1 MYNCNILLNFAPK
14 IRIMEDPFYITGII
28 PEAYFCD
35 REKETS
41 WMVRTLEN
49 KAHILLTSPRR
60 MGKTQ
65 LIRHVFEQPSIK
77 DNYYTFYTDIYPTT
91 SLNELVLFLSKEIY
105 SVLVPKGK
113 AVLDKFLAGLHSL
126 AGSFGYDPVSNTPTF
141 NIKLGDIHSPELT
154 LEEIFRY
161 LEQADRPCI
170 FAIDEFQQIAN
181 YPEKNVEATLRTHI
195 QKMNNC
201 LFIYAGSNRHILE
214 NMFNSAAK
222 PFYNSAE
229 QIYLECIS
237 KDVYTAFA
245 EEQFANASR
254 KISPEAASLAY
265 DLFEG
270 HTYYVHNVLHNAF
283 AYIEPDKTIDETDI
297 DNILNDILEEKG
309 HTFDSVMNQLNYQ
322 QKETLVS
329 IAKEGK
335 ASGVTSV
342 AYVKK
347 HALKSLS
354 SVQYAISALLDKQLL
369 TYQSVERT
377 KVYSISDKFLEMWI
391 CRTY

>member
-1 MYNCNILLNFAPK
+1 
-14 IRIMEDPFYITGII
+14 MENPFHITGII
-28 PEAYFCD
+28 PEPYFCD
-35 REKETS
+35 REKETA

-65 LIRHVFEQPSIK
+65 LIRHLFEQPSIK
-77 DNYYTFYTDIYPTT
+77 DSHYTFYTDIYPTT
-91 SLNELVLFLSKEIY
+91 SLHELVLFLSKEIY

-113 AVLDKFLAGLHSL
+113 TVLDKFLACLHSL

-161 LEQADRPCI
+161 LEQADKPCI

-181 YPEKNVEATLRTHI
+181 YPEKNVEALLRTFI

-229 QIYLECIS
+229 QIYLDCIAKS
-237 KDVYTAFA
+237 VYTGFA
-245 EEQFANASR
+245 EEQFMKAGRRIA
-254 KISPEAASLAY
+254 PEAVSMAY

-283 AYIEPDKTIDETDI
+283 AYIDSDKTIDEADI
-297 DNILNDILEEKG
+297 NATLSDILEEKG
-309 HTFDSVMNQLNYQ
+309 RTFASVMNQLNYQ
-322 QKETLVS
+322 QKEALIA

-342 AYVKK
+342 AFVKK
-347 HALKSLS
+347 HALKSPS
-354 SVQYAISALLDKQLL
+354 SVQYAISNLLEKQLL
-369 TYQSVERT
+369 TYQNDGRT
-377 KVYSISDKFLEMWI
+377 KIFSLSDRFMEMWI
-391 CRTY
+391 SRTY

>member
-1 MYNCNILLNFAPK
+1 
-14 IRIMEDPFYITGII
+14 MENPFYITGII
-28 PEAYFCD
+28 PEPYFCD
-35 REKETS
+35 REKETT

-65 LIRHVFEQPSIK
+65 LIRHVFEQPTVK
-77 DNYYTFYTDIYPTT
+77 DNYYTFYTDIYATT

-105 SVLVPKGK
+105 TVLVPKGK
-113 AVLDKFLAGLHSL
+113 TVLNKFLAGLHSL

-161 LEQADRPCI
+161 LEQADKPCI

-195 QKMNNC
+195 QQMNNC
-201 LFIYAGSNRHILE
+201 LFIYAGSNRHTLE
-214 NMFNSAAK
+214 NMFNSAAQ

-229 QIYLECIS
+229 QIFLDSIA

-245 EEQFANASR
+245 EEQFVKADRRIA
-254 KISPEAASLAY
+254 PEAASLVY

-283 AYIEPDKTIDETDI
+283 AYMDSDETIDEADI
-297 DNILNDILEEKG
+297 NRTLSDILEEKG
-309 HTFDSVMNQLNYQ
+309 RTFASVMNQLNYQ
-322 QKETLVS
+322 QKETLIA

-335 ASGVTSV
+335 ASGVTS
-342 AYVKK
+342 AAFVKK
-347 HALKSLS
+347 HALKSPS
-354 SVQYAISALLDKQLL
+354 SVQFAISTLLDKQLL
-369 TYQSVERT
+369 TYQNEDRT
-377 KVYSISDKFLEMWI
+377 KVYSVADRFMEMWI

>member
-1 MYNCNILLNFAPK
+1 
-14 IRIMEDPFYITGII
+14 MENPFYITGII
-28 PEAYFCD
+28 PEPYFCD
-35 REKETS
+35 REKETA

-49 KAHILLTSPRR
+49 KAHVLLTSPRR

-65 LIRHVFEQPSIK
+65 LIRHLFEQPSIK
-77 DNYYTFYTDIYPTT
+77 DSYYTFYTDIYPTT
-91 SLNELVLFLSKEIY
+91 SLHELVLFLSKEIY

-113 AVLDKFLAGLHSL
+113 TVLNKFLAGLHSL
-126 AGSFGYDPVSNTPTF
+126 AGSFGYDPIANTPTF

-161 LEQADRPCI
+161 LEQADKPCI

-181 YPEKNVEATLRTHI
+181 YPETNVEATLRTHI

-201 LFIYAGSNRHILE
+201 LFIYAGSNRHIIE
-214 NMFNSAAK
+214 SMFNSAAK

-229 QIYLECIS
+229 QIYLDCIS
-237 KDVYTAFA
+237 KDVYTAFV
-245 EEQFANASR
+245 EEQFTKAGR
-254 KISPEAASLAY
+254 RITPEAASFAY

-283 AYIEPDKTIDETDI
+283 AYIDPDKTIEETDI
-297 DNILNDILEEKG
+297 NNTLSDILEEKG
-309 HTFDSVMNQLNYQ
+309 RTFASVMNQLNYQ
-322 QKETLVS
+322 QKETLIA

-335 ASGVTSV
+335 ASGVTS
-342 AYVKK
+342 AAFVKK
-347 HALKSLS
+347 HALKSPS
-354 SVQYAISALLDKQLL
+354 SVQFAISALLEKQLL
-369 TYQSVERT
+369 TYQNQGRT
-377 KVYSISDKFLEMWI
+377 KLYSIADRFLEMWI

>member
-1 MYNCNILLNFAPK
+1 
-14 IRIMEDPFYITGII
+14 MENPFYITGII
-28 PEAYFCD
+28 PEPYFCD
-35 REKETS
+35 RGKETE
-41 WMVRTLEN
+41 WFIRTLEN

-77 DNYYTFYTDIYPTT
+77 DNCYTFYTDIYPTT
-91 SLNELVLFLSKEIY
+91 SLHELVLFLSKEIY

-113 AVLDKFLAGLHSL
+113 SVVDKFLAGLHSL
-126 AGSFGYDPVSNTPTF
+126 AGSFGYDPMTGNPTF
-141 NIKLGDIHSPELT
+141 DIKLGDIHTPELT

-161 LEQADRPCI
+161 LEQAEKPCV
-170 FAIDEFQQIAN
+170 FAIDEFQQISQ
-181 YPEKNVEATLRTHI
+181 YPEKNVEATLRSHI
-195 QKMNNC
+195 QKMSNC

-222 PFYNSAE
+222 PFYNSAS
-229 QIYLECIS
+229 QIYLDSIP

-245 EEQFANASR
+245 DDQLAKVGR
-254 KISPEAASLAY
+254 KILPEALSLAY

-283 AYIEPDKTIDETDI
+283 AYLDSDKVIDEPDI
-297 DNILNDILEEKG
+297 NMILSDILEEKG
-309 HTFDSVMNQLNYQ
+309 RSFASVMNQLNYQ
-322 QKETLVS
+322 QKETLIA

-335 ASGVTSV
+335 ANGVTSV
-342 AYVKK
+342 AFVKR
-347 HALKSLS
+347 HALKSPS
-354 SVQYAISALLDKQLL
+354 SVQYAISALLEKQLL
-369 TYQSVERT
+369 TYENGERT
-377 KVYSISDKFLEMWI
+377 KTYSVSDRFLEMWI

>member
-1 MYNCNILLNFAPK
+1 
-14 IRIMEDPFYITGII
+14 MENPFYITGII
-28 PEAYFCD
+28 PEPYFCD
-35 REKETS
+35 REKETT
-41 WMVRTLEN
+41 WFIRTLEN

-77 DNYYTFYTDIYPTT
+77 DNCYTFYTDIYPTT
-91 SLNELVLFLSKEIY
+91 SLHELVLFLSKEIY

-113 AVLDKFLAGLHSL
+113 AVIDKFLAGLHSL
-126 AGSFGYDPVSNTPTF
+126 AGSIGYDPISGLPTF
-141 NIKLGDIHSPELT
+141 DIKLGNIHAPELT

-161 LEQADRPCI
+161 LEQADKPCV
-170 FAIDEFQQIAN
+170 FAIDEFQQIAL
-181 YPEKNVEATLRTHI
+181 YPEKNVEALLRAHI

-229 QIYLECIS
+229 QIYLDCIP

-245 EEQFANASR
+245 NEQFSKAGR
-254 KISPEAASLAY
+254 KILPEAVSLAY

-283 AYIEPDKTIDETDI
+283 AYLNADKVIDESDI
-297 DNILNDILEEKG
+297 HETLSNILEEKG
-309 HTFDSVMNQLNYQ
+309 RTFASVMNQLNFQ
-322 QKETLVS
+322 QKETLIA

-335 ASGVTSV
+335 ARGVTSV
-342 AYVKK
+342 AFVKK
-347 HALKSLS
+347 HALKSPS

-369 TYQSVERT
+369 TYQNEERT
-377 KVYSISDKFLEMWI
+377 KTYSVSDRFLEMWI
-391 CRTY
+391 SKTY

>member
-1 MYNCNILLNFAPK
+1 
-14 IRIMEDPFYITGII
+14 MENPFYITGII
-28 PEAYFCD
+28 PETYFCD

-65 LIRHVFEQPSIK
+65 LIRHVFEQPSVK
-77 DNYYTFYTDIYPTT
+77 DSYYTFYTDIYPTT
-91 SLNELVLFLSKEIY
+91 SLNEFVLFLSKEIY
-105 SVLVPKGK
+105 SVLVPKGR

-154 LEEIFRY
+154 LEEIFHY
-161 LEQADRPCI
+161 LEQADKPCI

-181 YPEKNVEATLRTHI
+181 YPESNVEATLRTHI

-229 QIYLECIS
+229 QMFLECIS

-245 EEQFANASR
+245 EEHFSNAGR
-254 KISPEAASLAY
+254 RITPEAASLAY

-283 AYIEPDKTIDETDI
+283 AYVDSDKAIDEADI
-297 DNILNDILEEKG
+297 DKILNDILEEKG
-309 HTFDSVMNQLNYQ
+309 YMFASVMNQLNYQ
-322 QKETLVS
+322 QKETLVA

-335 ASGVTSV
+335 AKRVTSV

-347 HALKSLS
+347 HALKSPS
-354 SVQYAISALLDKQLL
+354 SVQYAISALLEKQLL

-377 KVYSISDKFLEMWI
+377 KVYSIPDKFLEMWI

>member
-1 MYNCNILLNFAPK
+1 MNN
-14 IRIMEDPFYITGII
+14 PFYITGII
-28 PEAYFCD
+28 PEPYFCD
-35 REKETS
+35 RDKETS

-65 LIRHVFEQPSIK
+65 LIRHVFEQAPVR

-113 AVLDKFLAGLHSL
+113 TVLNKFLAGLHSL

-161 LEQADRPCI
+161 LEQADKPCI

-195 QKMNNC
+195 QRMNNC
-201 LFIYAGSNRHILE
+201 LFIYAGSNRHVLE

-229 QIYLECIS
+229 QIYLDRIP
-237 KDVYTAFA
+237 KDIYTVFV
-245 EEQFANASR
+245 EKQFANANRRITS
-254 KISPEAASLAY
+254 EAASHAY

-283 AYIEPDKTIDETDI
+283 AYIDSDKTINEADI
-297 DNILNDILEEKG
+297 NKTLSDILEEKG
-309 HTFDSVMNQLNYQ
+309 RTFASVMNQLNYQ
-322 QKETLVS
+322 QKETLVA

-347 HALKSLS
+347 HALKSPS
-354 SVQYAISALLDKQLL
+354 SVQYAISTLLEKQLL
-369 TYQSVERT
+369 TYESIERT
-377 KVYSISDKFLEMWI
+377 KVYSISDRFLEMWMN
-391 CRTY
+391 RTY

>member
-1 MYNCNILLNFAPK
+1 
-14 IRIMEDPFYITGII
+14 MENPFYITGII
-28 PEAYFCD
+28 PEPYFCD
-35 REKETS
+35 REKETT
-41 WMVRTLEN
+41 WMVRTLGN
-49 KAHILLTSPRR
+49 KAHILLSSPRR

-65 LIRHVFEQPSIK
+65 LIRHVFEQPAIK
-77 DNYYTFYTDIYPTT
+77 ENYYTFYTDIYPTT
-91 SLNELVLFLSKEIY
+91 SLHELVLFLSKEIY

-113 AVLDKFLAGLHSL
+113 AVLNKFLAGLHSL
-126 AGSFGYDPVSNTPTF
+126 AGSFGYDPVTNTPTF

-154 LEEIFRY
+154 LEEIFSY
-161 LEQADRPCI
+161 LEQADKPCI

-229 QIYLECIS
+229 QIYLDCIS
-237 KDVYTAFA
+237 KNIYTGFA
-245 EEQFANASR
+245 EEQFKKASR
-254 KISPEAASLAY
+254 NITPEAVSMAY
-265 DLFEG
+265 DLFAG

-283 AYIEPDKTIDETDI
+283 AYIDPNVTIDETAI
-297 DNILNDILEEKG
+297 NQTLSDILEEKG
-309 HTFDSVMNQLNYQ
+309 RFFANVMNQLNFQ
-322 QKETLVS
+322 QKETLIA
-329 IAKEGK
+329 IAKEGV

-342 AYVKK
+342 AFVKK
-347 HALKSLS
+347 HALKSPS
-354 SVQYAISALLDKQLL
+354 SVQYAINALLDKQIL
-369 TYQSVERT
+369 TYQNEQRT
-377 KVYSISDKFLEMWI
+377 KTYSVSDRFMEMWI

>member
-1 MYNCNILLNFAPK
+1 
-14 IRIMEDPFYITGII
+14 MENPFYITGII
-28 PEAYFCD
+28 PEPYFCD

-49 KAHILLTSPRR
+49 KAHILLSSPRR

-65 LIRHVFEQPSIK
+65 LIRHVFAQKSIK
-77 DNYYTFYTDIYPTT
+77 DNYHTFYTDIYPTT
-91 SLNELVLFLSKEIY
+91 SLNEFVLFLSKEIY

-113 AVLDKFLAGLHSL
+113 TVLNRFLAGLHSL

-154 LEEIFRY
+154 LEEIFSY
-161 LEQADRPCI
+161 LEQADKPCI

-181 YPEKNVEATLRTHI
+181 YPEKNIEATLRAHI

-229 QIYLECIS
+229 QIYLDSIS
-237 KDVYTAFA
+237 KNIYTAFA
-245 EEQFANASR
+245 EEVFKKNAR
-254 KISPEAASLAY
+254 TIAPEAASLAY

-283 AYIEPDKTIDETDI
+283 AYIDTEKTIDEADI
-297 DNILNDILEEKG
+297 LQTLNDILEDKG
-309 HTFDSVMNQLNYQ
+309 RTFASVMNQLNYQ
-322 QKETLVS
+322 QKETLVA

-335 ASGVTSV
+335 TSGVTSV
-342 AYVKK
+342 AFVKK
-347 HALKSLS
+347 HALKSPS
-354 SVQYAISALLDKQLL
+354 SVQFAISILLEKQLI
-369 TYQSVERT
+369 TYQNEGRT
-377 KVYSISDKFLEMWI
+377 KVYSIADKFLEMWI
-391 CRTY
+391 RRTY

>member
-1 MYNCNILLNFAPK
+1 MLIFAPK
-14 IRIMEDPFYITGII
+14 SSIMNNPFYITGII
-28 PEAYFCD
+28 PEPYFCD
-35 REKETS
+35 RDKETS

-65 LIRHVFEQPSIK
+65 LIRHVFEQSPVR

-113 AVLDKFLAGLHSL
+113 TVLNKFLAGLHSL

-161 LEQADRPCI
+161 LEQADKPCI

-195 QKMNNC
+195 QRMNNC
-201 LFIYAGSNRHILE
+201 LFIYAGSNRHVLE

-229 QIYLECIS
+229 QIYLDRIP
-237 KDVYTAFA
+237 KDIYTVFV
-245 EEQFANASR
+245 EKQFANANRRITS
-254 KISPEAASLAY
+254 EAASHAY

-283 AYIEPDKTIDETDI
+283 AYIDSDKTINEADI
-297 DNILNDILEEKG
+297 NKTLSDILEEKG
-309 HTFDSVMNQLNYQ
+309 RTFASVMNQLNYQ
-322 QKETLVS
+322 QKETLVA

-347 HALKSLS
+347 HALKSPS
-354 SVQYAISALLDKQLL
+354 SVQYAISTLLEKQLL
-369 TYQSVERT
+369 TYESIERT
-377 KVYSISDKFLEMWI
+377 KVYSISDRFLEMWMN
-391 CRTY
+391 RTY

>member
-1 MYNCNILLNFAPK
+1 
-14 IRIMEDPFYITGII
+14 MENPFYITGII
-28 PEAYFCD
+28 PEPYFCD
-35 REKETS
+35 RDKETE
-41 WMVRTLEN
+41 WFIRTLEN

-77 DNYYTFYTDIYPTT
+77 DNCYTFYTDIYPTT
-91 SLNELVLFLSKEIY
+91 SLHELVLFLSKEIY

-113 AVLDKFLAGLHSL
+113 SVVDKFLAGLHSL
-126 AGSFGYDPVSNTPTF
+126 AGSFGYDPMTGNPTF
-141 NIKLGDIHSPELT
+141 DIKLGDIHTPELT

-161 LEQADRPCI
+161 LEQADKPCV
-170 FAIDEFQQIAN
+170 FAIDEFQQISQ
-181 YPEKNVEATLRTHI
+181 YPEKNVEATLRSHI
-195 QKMNNC
+195 QKMSNC

-222 PFYNSAE
+222 PFYNSAS
-229 QIYLECIS
+229 QIYLDSIP

-245 EEQFANASR
+245 DEQLAKVGR
-254 KISPEAASLAY
+254 KILPEALSLAY

-283 AYIEPDKTIDETDI
+283 AYLDSDKVIDEPDI
-297 DNILNDILEEKG
+297 NMILSDILEEKG
-309 HTFDSVMNQLNYQ
+309 RSFASVMNQLNYQ
-322 QKETLVS
+322 QKETLIA

-335 ASGVTSV
+335 ANGVTSV
-342 AYVKK
+342 AFVKR
-347 HALKSLS
+347 HALKSPS
-354 SVQYAISALLDKQLL
+354 SVQYAISALLEKQLL
-369 TYQSVERT
+369 TYENGERT
-377 KVYSISDKFLEMWI
+377 KTYSVSDRFLEMWI

>member
-1 MYNCNILLNFAPK
+1 
-14 IRIMEDPFYITGII
+14 MENPFYITGII
-28 PEAYFCD
+28 PEPYFCD
-35 REKETS
+35 REKETT
-41 WMVRTLEN
+41 WMVRTLGN
-49 KAHILLTSPRR
+49 KAHILLSSPRR

-65 LIRHVFEQPSIK
+65 LIRHVFEQPAIK
-77 DNYYTFYTDIYPTT
+77 ENYYTFYTDIYPTT
-91 SLNELVLFLSKEIY
+91 SLHELVLFLSKEIY

-113 AVLDKFLAGLHSL
+113 AVLNKFLAGLHSL
-126 AGSFGYDPVSNTPTF
+126 AGSFGYDPVTNTPTF

-154 LEEIFRY
+154 LEEIFSY
-161 LEQADRPCI
+161 LEQADKPCI

-229 QIYLECIS
+229 QIYLDCIS
-237 KDVYTAFA
+237 KDIYTGFA
-245 EEQFANASR
+245 EEQFKKASR
-254 KISPEAASLAY
+254 NITPEAVSMAY
-265 DLFEG
+265 DLFAG

-283 AYIEPDKTIDETDI
+283 AYIDPNVTIDETAI
-297 DNILNDILEEKG
+297 NQTLSDILEEKG
-309 HTFDSVMNQLNYQ
+309 RSFANVMNQLNIQ
-322 QKETLVS
+322 QKETLIA
-329 IAKEGK
+329 IAKEGV

-342 AYVKK
+342 AFVKK
-347 HALKSLS
+347 HALKSPS
-354 SVQYAISALLDKQLL
+354 SVQYAINALLDKQIL
-369 TYQSVERT
+369 TYQNEQRT
-377 KVYSISDKFLEMWI
+377 KTYSVSDRYMEMWI